1 MDIDINSYERYL
13 DGDDSAF
20 ADIVREYADGLMLY
34 INSFTRNI
42 HIAEDLTE
50 EVFFKLAVKK
60 PHFRNQSSF
69 KTWLYAIARHVAL
82 DYLRKN
88 SKVVNT
94 SIDDLTNYIA
104 EESNVEREYL
114 IKEQKI
120 ALHRTIRELKAE
132 YFQVLYLVYFENF
145 TNEEIA
151 KIMKK
156 NKRQIENLIY
166 RAKTALKS
174 ELEKEGFEYEK
185 L

>member
-69 KTWLYAIARHVAL
+69 KTWLYAIGRNTAL
-82 DYLRKN
+82 DYLRKESN
-88 SKVVNT
+88 YAV
-94 SIDDLTNYIA
+94 TNIEEHKDTQRE
-104 EESNVEREYL
+104 EESVEQLYL
-114 IKEQKI
+114 KEEQKVR
-120 ALHRTIRELKAE
+120 LHTCLKTLKLE
-132 YFQVLYLVYFENF
+132 YAQVLYLVYFEGFDNAQ
-145 TNEEIA
+145 TA
-151 KIMKK
+151 QIMKK
-156 NKRQIENLIY
+156 TKRQTENLIY
-166 RAKTALKS
+166 RAKAALKS
-174 ELEKEGFEYEK
+174 KLEKEGFEYENI
-185 L
+185 

>member
-60 PHFRNQSSF
+60 PHFRKQSSF
-69 KTWLYAIARHVAL
+69 KTWLYSIGRNTAL
-82 DYLRKN
+82 DYLRKE
-88 SKVVNT
+88 SRYAKT
-94 SIDDLTNYIA
+94 SIEEHKDTQK
-104 EESNVEREYL
+104 EESVEQFYL
-114 IKEQKI
+114 KEEQKFR
-120 ALHRTIRELKAE
+120 LHTCLKTLKTE
-132 YFQVLYLVYFENF
+132 YAQVLYLVYFEGFDNAQ
-145 TNEEIA
+145 TA
-151 KIMKK
+151 QIMKK
-156 NKRQIENLIY
+156 TKRQTENLIY
-166 RAKTALKS
+166 RAKAALKS
-174 ELEKEGFEYEK
+174 KLEKEGFEYEN

>member
-13 DGDDSAF
+13 GGDDSAF